1 MGKPRL
7 ANYLKYLIVL
17 YKYLHVFCLWDFWG
31 LLIHSGDSNSPIRK
45 YIISYIIYK
54 KIIHKVSI
62 TITITII
69 IIIIIIIKVCKFASQ
84 SIVVKALSNVK
95 LWHRTLNKPPRNI
108 FNFCIRYLNNT
119 LPILALQSISGD
131 VADNVSHPLRLDPT
145 MKLITYSFVLYLQY
159 GCRDVKCKPLIR
171 SFGTRAKVLYVKHAI
186 TRKPFNM

>member
-31 LLIHSGDSNSPIRK
+31 LLIHSGDANSPIRK

-69 IIIIIIIKVCKFASQ
+69 IIIIIIIKVSKFASQ

-119 LPILALQSISGD
+119 LPTLKNSCFAINLWGCGRQCQ
-131 VADNVSHPLRLDPT
+131 PPT
-145 MKLITYSFVLYLQY
+145 PAGSNNETNNIFFCVIPPIWL
-159 GCRDVKCKPLIR
+159 P
-171 SFGTRAKVLYVKHAI
+171 
-186 TRKPFNM
+186 